1 MSDLAH
7 DVILGGTHLLWHLE
21 FSVSRSFKFLTIHI
35 DELLALLLTKCVN
48 EKLSVAEEIVL
59 ILVENSQEL
68 LDLSVVKEWDPNRL
82 VHHIVCLLESL
93 HDHLLIEEPF
103 VLNVKILKVDHELV
117 SDTTLLEL
125 IIQFPEHIFGGRIE
139 GLDDRS

>member
-1 MSDLAH
+1 
-7 DVILGGTHLLWHLE
+7 
-21 FSVSRSFKFLTIHI
+21 
-35 DELLALLLTKCVN
+35 VN

-82 VHHIVCLLESL
+82 VHHIVCLLEGL

-103 VLNVKILKVDHELV
+103 VKTFVLNVKIL
-117 SDTTLLEL
+117 T
-125 IIQFPEHIFGGRIE
+125 IF
-139 GLDDRS
+139 LKYS